1 MKLDEIEKLDY
12 SSIVGLLN
20 ERNRPSGGIKTVQEV
35 CVNTFLN
42 RNSYVLE
49 IGSNTGFTSVN
60 INLLSGSNVTGIDIN
75 INSIK
80 KAEEYAK
87 QNNVNAEFL
96 QTSATQ
102 LPFKDDSFDLV
113 WASNVTSF
121 ISEKESAIKE
131 YSRVLKYKG
140 YLVVIP
146 IYYIKTP
153 PTEIINEISSA
164 INSEVGIW
172 DMSYWLDLVEKSF
185 KKSEEKFELVYSSD
199 YSYED
204 QEERLQDFVSAIFE
218 DSGLTSFSAQEI
230 EALKIRYSYFM
241 NLFNENLKYCGY
253 SILIFQKRKIKDQAE
268 LFLTKKV

>member
-1 MKLDEIEKLDY
+1 MKLEEIEKLDY

-42 RNSYVLE
+42 KNSHVLE

-87 QNNVNAEFL
+87 QNNVNVEFV
-96 QTSATQ
+96 QTSATG
-102 LPFKDDSFDLV
+102 LPFENESFDMV

-121 ISEKESAIKE
+121 IKEKESAIKE

-140 YLVVIP
+140 YLAVIP

-153 PTEIINEISSA
+153 PTKIINEISAS
-164 INSEVGIW
+164 INSKVGIW
-172 DMSYWLDLVEKSF
+172 NRSYWLDLVEKSF

-218 DSGLTSFSAQEI
+218 DSSLTSFSVQEI
-230 EALKIRYSYFM
+230 EALKNRYSYFM
-241 NLFNENLKYCGY
+241 SLFNENLKYCGY